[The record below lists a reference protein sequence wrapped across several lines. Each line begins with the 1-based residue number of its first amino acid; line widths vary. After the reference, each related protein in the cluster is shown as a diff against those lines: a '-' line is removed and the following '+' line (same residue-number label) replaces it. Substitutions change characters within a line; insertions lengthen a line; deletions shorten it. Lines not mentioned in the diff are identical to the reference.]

1 VVFELQSVNGHWV
14 EKVLHSFLGGTDSA
28 NPSSDLVFDRDG
40 NLYGATQGG
49 GGSAYCY
56 GLGCGTVFELSPIGN
71 SWSYSVLHAF
81 LGARGDGTQPFISGR
96 LSLDTKGNLYG
107 TTVEGGT
114 HLCDQNEDGCG
125 TVFELSH
132 SDSWSEKLY
141 DFSQGAGGNAP
152 LASVTLKG
160 GKLFGTAAGGG
171 IGDGTV
177 FQLSRV
183 NGVVVEDVL
192 HMFTHSDG
200 SQPNS
205 DLVSDAAGNFYGTAL
220 GGGNDG
226 CIATS
231 PSQGCGVVFKLTPSS
246 GGWTETTLYS
256 FKNDGNDGFWPN
268 GTLVLDAAGNLYGTT
283 FFTSGSNGQWGT
295 IYEIT
300 P

>member
-1 VVFELQSVNGHWV
+1 VAILYGTASTGGSYLSGCGGAGCGTVFELKHTASGWDQIVLYSFTGGTDGGAPSGSLIFDKAGNLYGTAYEGGELGGSCPGTPGCGVVFELQSVNGHWV

-49 GGSAYCY
+49 GGPAYCY

-71 SWSYSVLHAF
+71 SWSYSV
-81 LGARGDGTQPFISGR
+81 R
-96 LSLDTKGNLYG
+96 L
-107 TTVEGGT
+107 
-114 HLCDQNEDGCG
+114 
-125 TVFELSH
+125 
-132 SDSWSEKLY
+132 
-141 DFSQGAGGNAP
+141 
-152 LASVTLKG
+152 LK
-160 GKLFGTAAGGG
+160 
-171 IGDGTV
+171 
-177 FQLSRV
+177 
-183 NGVVVEDVL
+183 
-192 HMFTHSDG
+192 
-200 SQPNS
+200 
-205 DLVSDAAGNFYGTAL
+205 DAAGNFYGTAL

-295 IYEIT
+295 IYEIA

>member
-1 VVFELQSVNGHWV
+1 
-14 EKVLHSFLGGTDSA
+14 
-28 NPSSDLVFDRDG
+28 
-40 NLYGATQGG
+40 
-49 GGSAYCY
+49 
-56 GLGCGTVFELSPIGN
+56 
-71 SWSYSVLHAF
+71 
-81 LGARGDGTQPFISGR
+81 
-96 LSLDTKGNLYG
+96 LYG

>member
-1 VVFELQSVNGHWV
+1 
-14 EKVLHSFLGGTDSA
+14 
-28 NPSSDLVFDRDG
+28 
-40 NLYGATQGG
+40 
-49 GGSAYCY
+49 
-56 GLGCGTVFELSPIGN
+56 
-71 SWSYSVLHAF
+71 
-81 LGARGDGTQPFISGR
+81 
-96 LSLDTKGNLYG
+96 
-107 TTVEGGT
+107 
-114 HLCDQNEDGCG
+114 
-125 TVFELSH
+125 
-132 SDSWSEKLY
+132 
-141 DFSQGAGGNAP
+141 
-152 LASVTLKG
+152 VTLKG

-283 FFTSGSNGQWGT
+283 FSQADRMGNGALSTKLRHSPARAWAEGRLSISRPCVVQH
-295 IYEIT
+295 T
-300 P
+300 PL